1 VDRGPAGA
9 GAGQAQGRESP
20 PFTRFRAALR
30 RQDGANIPHEL
41 RERHTGALK
50 GASFD
55 DTFDA

>member
-1 VDRGPAGA
+1 MSVDRVPERAGA
-9 GAGQAQGRESP
+9 GRESP
-20 PFTRFRAALR
+20 PFTRFRAAPR

-41 RERHTGALK
+41 REHPTGALK

>member
-41 RERHTGALK
+41 REHPTGALK